1 MVGTMVEMEASYLT
15 AEYFRLIMQ
24 SGPEGG
30 PILRTLSGKL
40 VTEAVEDGTP
50 EERHLKTIAAHVS
63 GYVNMVCT
71 QLKHTIPKAIVHCL
85 VCGRVLVE
93 RSLWLGSGWS
103 SRVFMTIVVQLYILR
118 MTSGGAVQEQA
129 AGAHDSQHC
138 GAGRAGAAPCVDGG

>member
-1 MVGTMVEMEASYLT
+1 MKEETRRMVGTMVEMEASYLT

-85 VCGRVLVE
+85 VRGVRY
-93 RSLWLGSGWS
+93 G
-103 SRVFMTIVVQLYILR
+103 
-118 MTSGGAVQEQA
+118 
-129 AGAHDSQHC
+129 
-138 GAGRAGAAPCVDGG
+138 